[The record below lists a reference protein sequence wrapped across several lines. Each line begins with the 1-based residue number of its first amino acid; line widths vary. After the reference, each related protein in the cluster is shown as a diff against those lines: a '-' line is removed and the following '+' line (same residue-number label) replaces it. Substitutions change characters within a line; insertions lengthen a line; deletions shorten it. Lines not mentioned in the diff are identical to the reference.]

1 MQNKTKILSWFFWI
15 IIWQISAIIIDLPI
29 FLPYPHIVLQSF
41 FNLLTKNTFWL
52 SIFFTIK
59 NILTGFSLGV
69 LFSTIL
75 AILSNKFKL
84 IDDLLK
90 PLMLSIKTIPVAS
103 FIILVLLWFSSSDL
117 SVVISFMMVLPVIYT
132 NTLQGIK
139 STDNELIEMS
149 KVFNF
154 SLIKKLKYVYLF
166 QVYPYFKSG
175 VLIALGLAFKS
186 GIAAEVIGL
195 PKNSIGEQIYNAKI
209 YINTVD
215 LFAWT
220 LVVVLLSLIFEKSIT
235 WLFDKII
242 NLAERT

>member
-1 MQNKTKILSWFFWI
+1 M
-15 IIWQISAIIIDLPI
+15 
-29 FLPYPHIVLQSF
+29 
-41 FNLLTKNTFWL
+41 
-52 SIFFTIK
+52 
-59 NILTGFSLGV
+59 
-69 LFSTIL
+69 LFSTVL

-154 SLIKKLKYVYLF
+154 SLIKKIKYVYLF